1 MAAIDQYLLKTI
13 YLVHGE
19 GDNLSYHFLYGYS
32 IPIPPN
38 NYVNPITETVPL
50 LDKSDKFNLSL
61 NIEEKFLTKEG
72 LIQLHQSLEE
82 VNSDNPIAKKDAQA
96 RFNLRPEIY
105 QFDHNTLMEEHH
117 FQEESLPPESISPF
131 LSRVKTFIQ
140 SNKEERLLALLGQ
153 FSKCDQDLNN
163 LLGSMLSALK
173 KLTGLNF
180 LQGSS
185 GRLFDF
191 ESFEFPLG
199 NIYKSPDIRIG
210 VKKEELE
217 DKSFSGKAIT
227 IEKKGDLLDTKHIA
241 HIRLLNNNEV
251 ILQQIVHLEE
261 NLTTVTA
268 DEDISAIEVSIF
280 SEDGSK
286 LLYTE
291 KVGLIREIHLGMKL
305 MSGSVVIDDKFSS
318 RVNDPK
324 LKTISKHSGGLPS
337 RVGGHKND
345 PWGPE
350 SQKVKS
356 LIRNRISKPKDSFWF
371 LKGIES
377 EGETVKFLRKLIDH
391 SENEKVFL
399 IDPFFGK
406 AAVSRLLFRL
416 QNSLIDC
423 EILTSFSNIAPD
435 SANSKSN
442 SEIINEL
449 KMFCSDYR
457 LLLPSGISIRNLK
470 RGQLGNKQA
479 FHDRYLCLK
488 KKSGDV
494 LVYLLSNS
502 LNAASAKYPFC
513 ISKLDIGT
521 SREIYYYIKSLSEG
535 KDPSDSHVELSIE
548 EVWNPPSKS
557 VNETESEEEKNWIFY
572 FSHLKQFLSWFFDDN
587 KSNRDDL
594 IEKAVDAGYVTK
606 TDYDFNWVHKSNDF
620 AKKIISILKK
630 RIPSD
635 EAGWAGLV
643 SGIARLIDDSHIDE
657 NLRKQ
662 TDRLLLDHLKDNSA
676 LIGKILN
683 RIYIEEREKKR
694 FREAR
699 YQRNTIAIGGLF
711 RKNQKQNSYQVFDNL
726 ENFFEYYH
734 IHETPN
740 CYELQYLFK
749 LAFQIDPQEIYEW
762 FSAKENESVDDVPSL
777 DSFVYVQLF
786 NHVFRRLTEQE
797 EFQDDVNLFLN
808 SPYLALQM
816 LAAAFLTFWKG
827 YSRDDTFLFSI
838 DEIVGFL
845 KNSDIESESI
855 LWILCA
861 RIPELRAAINR
872 RQDRPDLQSDIERA
886 KDNLGH
892 YLTNIADKWPFDAL
906 GEDAFDNAS
915 KSFHFRSQDAYTI
928 AKSIEKRN
936 GDISCPSSKQL
947 YAYCE
952 NVVNKWLHPTKE
964 NSGLHFYGPQD
975 YDDII
980 IAAKAFVELRSDNT
994 EGLTKA
1000 FRNKFGSNIY
1010 LAVQRLTIPFAHS
1023 RDYEQW
1029 NNDVLVSG
1037 IGCYFM
1043 LQVLVACYEN
1053 DLFEENK
1060 SIPYVQMTLALLDY
1074 SSKLFLGEQGS
1085 WNDIYGLM
1093 DKVADELAWF
1103 ANYAFPEQ
1111 TISFVEIMMNNEHL
1125 PLYKRA
1131 VFAIKTESN
1140 YKKDNKIPGKFL
1152 ATLLNEDRSEG
1163 AARRFFHCLDFC
1175 IGNTG
1180 KYGQEGLSE
1189 IQKTARIGLEK
1200 YPIIPDKWK
1209 EFFGTLSF
1217 AAFENEDAKTRI
1229 LTDSEFAS
1237 SYCGYVLDRSAK

>member
-1 MAAIDQYLLKTI
+1 MAPVDQYLLKTI

-19 GDNLSYHFLYGYS
+19 GNNLSHHFLYGYS
-32 IPIPPN
+32 TPVPPN
-38 NYVNPITETVPL
+38 NYVDSITETVPL
-50 LDKSDKFNLSL
+50 VDKSDNFNLSL
-61 NIEEKFLTKEG
+61 NIEEKSLTKEE

-82 VNSDNPIAKKDAQA
+82 KNSNNPIAKKDAQA

-131 LSRVKTFIQ
+131 LSRVKSFIQ

-180 LQGSS
+180 LQGSA

-199 NIYKSPDIRIG
+199 NIYKNPDIRIG
-210 VKKEELE
+210 VKKEKLE
-217 DKSFSGKAIT
+217 DKSYSGKAIT
-227 IEKKGDLLDTKHIA
+227 IEKKGALLDTKHIA
-241 HIRLLNNNEV
+241 HIRLCNNNEV

-291 KVGLIREIHLGMKL
+291 KVGLIREIHLSMKL
-305 MSGSVVIDDKFSS
+305 MSGSVVIEDKFSS
-318 RVNDPK
+318 RVNDPN
-324 LKTISKHSGGLPS
+324 LKTINQHSGGLPS
-337 RVGGHKND
+337 HVGGHKND
-345 PWGPE
+345 PWVPE
-350 SQKVKS
+350 SRKIKNLV
-356 LIRNRISKPKDSFWF
+356 RNRLSTPKDSFWF
-371 LKGIES
+371 PKGIES
-377 EGETVKFLRKLIDH
+377 EGETVKFLRNLIDH
-391 SENEKVFL
+391 SGNKKVFL

-416 QNSLIDC
+416 ENSVIDC

-435 SANSKSN
+435 SANYKPN
-442 SEIINEL
+442 DDIIKEL
-449 KMFCSDYR
+449 KQFCSDNR

-470 RGQLGNKQA
+470 RGQSGNEQA

-488 KKSGDV
+488 KESGDV
-494 LVYLLSNS
+494 TVYLLSNS

-513 ISKLDIGT
+513 VSKLDIGA

-535 KDPSDSHVELSIE
+535 DDPSDPYVEISIE
-548 EVWNPPSKS
+548 EVWNPPAKRI
-557 VNETESEEEKNWIFY
+557 EEPESEEEKNWIFY
-572 FSHLKQFLSWFFDDN
+572 FSHLKQFLSWFFGDT

-594 IEKAVDAGYVTK
+594 IKRAVAEGYVKK
-606 TDYDFNWVHKSNDF
+606 TDYGFNWGHKSNDI
-620 AKKIISILKK
+620 AEKIISVFNK
-630 RIPSD
+630 RIPSE
-635 EAGWAGLV
+635 EAEWAGLV

-657 NLRKQ
+657 NLKKQ
-662 TDRLLLDHLKDNSA
+662 SDRLLLDHLKENSD
-676 LIGKILN
+676 LIDKILN
-683 RIYIEEREKKR
+683 RIYIEERNKKR
-694 FREAR
+694 FRESR
-699 YQRNTIAIGGLF
+699 YQRNTITIGGLF
-711 RKNQKQNSYQVFDNL
+711 RTNQKQNSYQLFDNL
-726 ENFFEYYH
+726 KNLFEHYH

-749 LAFQIDPQEIYEW
+749 LAFQIDPQEIYDW
-762 FSAKENESVDDVPSL
+762 FSAKESESVDDVSSL

-786 NHVFRRLTEQE
+786 NYFFRRLTEKEKVQE
-797 EFQDDVNLFLN
+797 DVNLCLK
-808 SPYLALQM
+808 SPYLAFQM

-827 YSRDDTFLFSI
+827 YSRDDAFLYTV
-838 DEIVGFL
+838 DEIVGIL
-845 KNSDIESESI
+845 KDSDIESEAI
-855 LWILCA
+855 FCILCA
-861 RIPELRAAINR
+861 RIPELRVAINR
-872 RQDRPDLQSDIERA
+872 RQDRPDLQTDFERA
-886 KDNLGH
+886 KENLE
-892 YLTNIADKWPFDAL
+892 YYITDIADKWPFDAL
-906 GEDAFDNAS
+906 GEDAFYNAS
-915 KSFHFRSQDAYTI
+915 KSFHFRSQDAFTI

-936 GDISCPSSKQL
+936 GDISCLSSKQL

-952 NVVNKWLHPTKE
+952 NVVDKWLHPTKE
-964 NSGLHFYGPQD
+964 NSKLHFYGPQD
-975 YDDII
+975 YEDIVT
-980 IAAKAFVELRSDNT
+980 AAKAFVEDKKAHPEKLP
-994 EGLTKA
+994 KA
-1000 FRNKFGSNIY
+1000 FRNRFGSDIY
-1010 LAVQRLTIPFAHS
+1010 LAVQRLSVPFSHS
-1023 RDYEQW
+1023 RDYKQW
-1029 NNDVLVSG
+1029 NNDVLMAGV
-1037 IGCYFM
+1037 GCYFM
-1043 LQVLVACYEN
+1043 LQVLVASYEN
-1053 DLFEENK
+1053 DLFEKNR
-1060 SIPYVQMTLALLDY
+1060 STPYVQMTSALLDY

-1085 WNDIYGLM
+1085 WHDMYGLM
-1093 DKVADELAWF
+1093 DKIADELAWF
-1103 ANYAFPEQ
+1103 VNCAFPEQ
-1111 TISFVEIMMNNEHL
+1111 TASSVEIMVNNGYL

-1152 ATLLNEDRSEG
+1152 ATLLNEDRSEN
-1163 AARRFFHCLDFC
+1163 AARRFVHCLDFC

-1180 KYGQEGLSE
+1180 KYGREGLSE

-1200 YPIIPDKWK
+1200 YPNIPDKWK

-1237 SYCGYVLDRSAK
+1237 SYCGYVLDRSDK